1 MIFRLYT
8 FNFKLVI
15 LVKKIALRI
24 IVLIVLLVGMNVI
37 YSKFFYEDDLKK
49 HSLNMF
55 NSIQSIKPESDI
67 IYLGESSNSTYSKH
81 DKDKR
86 TLGEFVSDY
95 YPTLITSSVT
105 KKAAHAGIFKHILSN
120 IPESPKKRTV
130 IVTLNLR
137 SFSASWIYS
146 KLETALQ
153 KEVILIQNRPDL
165 LNRALLS
172 FKDYDVLNEKER
184 VKLLFNAWTNQR
196 YHDLP
201 FEFPYK
207 HIKEWDKAKAS
218 IGIKGLN
225 GKLSKKKT
233 SLACNYIK
241 RYAFQID
248 FENNPRIKDFN
259 QIIQLGKERNW
270 NLVFNIVPE
279 NLEKADFLVGENIT
293 YFMKE
298 NVKQLENYFTKKGVL
313 VVNNLSI
320 VEDSEFR
327 DQMLTTEHY
336 AEKGRKS
343 VARSVAIAIK
353 KFHQEKFSETNFKQ
367 FVYDYKPIQIDPF
380 YTISKSEG
388 NWEFS
393 NDFEGDKVW
402 GSPKNITSEKAFSGN
417 KSGFALKGSIY
428 GPSLIV
434 NPKLSPQENLLGVII
449 KGKIFSENLNSHKT
463 KIVIQAKSLE
473 NKIWKS
479 FKVKNLIKHEKKWC
493 DFTVTYQLPSWIK
506 ESKKVRIYLLNE
518 SKEKCYLDDFKVIF
532 Y

>member
-165 LNRALLS
+165 LNRALL
-172 FKDYDVLNEKER
+172 
-184 VKLLFNAWTNQR
+184 
-196 YHDLP
+196 
-201 FEFPYK
+201 
-207 HIKEWDKAKAS
+207 
-218 IGIKGLN
+218 
-225 GKLSKKKT
+225 
-233 SLACNYIK
+233 
-241 RYAFQID
+241 
-248 FENNPRIKDFN
+248 
-259 QIIQLGKERNW
+259 
-270 NLVFNIVPE
+270 
-279 NLEKADFLVGENIT
+279 
-293 YFMKE
+293 
-298 NVKQLENYFTKKGVL
+298 
-313 VVNNLSI
+313 
-320 VEDSEFR
+320 
-327 DQMLTTEHY
+327 
-336 AEKGRKS
+336 
-343 VARSVAIAIK
+343 
-353 KFHQEKFSETNFKQ
+353 
-367 FVYDYKPIQIDPF
+367 
-380 YTISKSEG
+380 
-388 NWEFS
+388 
-393 NDFEGDKVW
+393 
-402 GSPKNITSEKAFSGN
+402 
-417 KSGFALKGSIY
+417 
-428 GPSLIV
+428 
-434 NPKLSPQENLLGVII
+434 
-449 KGKIFSENLNSHKT
+449 
-463 KIVIQAKSLE
+463 
-473 NKIWKS
+473 
-479 FKVKNLIKHEKKWC
+479 
-493 DFTVTYQLPSWIK
+493 
-506 ESKKVRIYLLNE
+506 
-518 SKEKCYLDDFKVIF
+518 
-532 Y
+532 